1 MPPGAPTQ
9 RKYGAR
15 VTSLGRA
22 VRTTYRAAPGLRPN
36 LLALTL
42 TLTHRIPW
50 LSPQATAVLL
60 NLLVE
65 LPTANLV
72 KLLLEA
78 MGETKSRPAASG
90 EMSSS
95 PG

>member
-1 MPPGAPTQ
+1 
-9 RKYGAR
+9 
-15 VTSLGRA
+15 
-22 VRTTYRAAPGLRPN
+22 
-36 LLALTL
+36 
-42 TLTHRIPW
+42 
-50 LSPQATAVLL
+50 VLL
-60 NLLVE
+60 NLLIE

-78 MGETKSRPAASG
+78 MGQTKSRPAASG

>member
-1 MPPGAPTQ
+1 M
-9 RKYGAR
+9 
-15 VTSLGRA
+15 
-22 VRTTYRAAPGLRPN
+22 
-36 LLALTL
+36 
-42 TLTHRIPW
+42 
-50 LSPQATAVLL
+50 LL

-78 MGETKSRPAASG
+78 MGETKSRPTASG